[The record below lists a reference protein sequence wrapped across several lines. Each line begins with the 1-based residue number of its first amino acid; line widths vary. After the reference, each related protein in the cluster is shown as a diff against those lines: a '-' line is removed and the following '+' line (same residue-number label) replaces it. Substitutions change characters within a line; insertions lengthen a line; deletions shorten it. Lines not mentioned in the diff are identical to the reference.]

1 MSTSTESE
9 TAATTDLHA
18 LEEALLRTAGIPIE
32 RRDVDAGGLRL
43 HYLACGEGQPLV
55 LLHGRGNAAA
65 LFAPILR
72 QLAERRRVV
81 ALDMPGW
88 GLSDKPPFTGHT
100 PEDALRFWMDGV
112 LAFLDS
118 QGLAQ
123 VDILGHSL
131 GGMTALGIALD
142 QPDRIGRLALVD
154 PAGLGRRIQLDVRLY
169 FALGPEKLH
178 RRFGKRFTRLAM
190 RKGQAMADPAQF
202 DFAHALLT
210 QEAVIPSGA
219 RAFSKIVDLGGVHLD
234 FVDRLSEL
242 EMPVLMLWGDRDQV
256 IPYENGLAAM
266 RLLRD
271 GTLVALSRCG
281 HSPYAERPD
290 DFASV
295 LLAWLDNLYV
305 RPRI

>member
-18 LEEALLRTAGIPIE
+18 LEEALLRTTGIPVE

-43 HYLACGEGQPLV
+43 HYLACGAGEPLV

-72 QLAERRRVV
+72 QLGERRRIL

-100 PEDALRFWMDGV
+100 PEDALRYWMDAV

-118 QGLAQ
+118 QSLAQ
-123 VDILGHSL
+123 TDILGHSL
-131 GGMTALGIALD
+131 GGMTALGIALEY
-142 QPDRIGRLALVD
+142 PDRIGRLALVD

-178 RRFGKRFTRLAM
+178 RRFGKRFTRFVM
-190 RKGQAMADPAQF
+190 RQGQAMADPAQF

-219 RAFSKIVDLGGVHLD
+219 RAFSHIVNLGGVRLD

-290 DFASV
+290 DFAGV

>member
-18 LEEALLRTAGIPIE
+18 LEEALLRTAGIPVE

-43 HYLACGEGQPLV
+43 HYLACGAGEPLV

-72 QLAERRRVV
+72 QLGERRRIL

-100 PEDALRFWMDGV
+100 PEDALRYWMDAV

-118 QGLAQ
+118 QSLAQ
-123 VDILGHSL
+123 ADILGHSL
-131 GGMTALGIALD
+131 GGMTALGIALEY
-142 QPDRIGRLALVD
+142 PDRIGRLALVD

-178 RRFGKRFTRLAM
+178 RRFGKRFTRFVM
-190 RKGQAMADPAQF
+190 RQGQAMADPAQF

-219 RAFSKIVDLGGVHLD
+219 RAFSHIVNLGGVRLD

-242 EMPVLMLWGDRDQV
+242 EMPVLMLWGDHDQV

>member
-1 MSTSTESE
+1 MSTSMESE
-9 TAATTDLHA
+9 TAATTQLHT
-18 LEEALLRTAGIPIE
+18 LEEALLRTAGIPVE

-43 HYLACGEGQPLV
+43 HYLMCGEGEPLV

-72 QLAERRRVV
+72 QLAERRRVL

-100 PEDALRFWMDGV
+100 PEDALRYWMDGV

-123 VDILGHSL
+123 TDILGHSL

-142 QPDRIGRLALVD
+142 HPERIGRLALVD

-178 RRFGKRFTRLAM
+178 RRFGKRFTRFVM
-190 RKGQAMADPAQF
+190 RQGQAMAELVEF
-202 DFAHALLT
+202 EFAHALLT
-210 QEAVIPSGA
+210 QEAVITSGA
-219 RAFSKIVDLGGVHLD
+219 RAFSRIVDLGGVHLD